1 MSMILVYNV
10 GNNDTI
16 TLPLFGSVNVSI
28 DWDDGSEIENFTTSG
43 NKNHTYTTAGEYEV
57 SISGTLT
64 QFGNGLTGYSNA
76 DKLIEVSSFGNIG
89 LISLAGAFKDAINL
103 VSVPSSLPSS
113 ITDLSHC
120 FNGASS
126 INDSNIASW
135 NVSNVLDARG
145 MFINASSFNQN
156 IYNWTINNNLK
167 YDFILFNAKK
177 FNQPVGGWILNKIY
191 NLENIL

>member
-1 MSMILVYNV
+1 MSMVLVYNV

-76 DKLIEVSSFGNIG
+76 DKFIEVSSFGNIG
-89 LISLAGAFKDAINL
+89 LISLSGAFKNAINL

-113 ITDLSHC
+113 VIDLSHC
-120 FNGASS
+120 FHRASL
-126 INDSNIASW
+126 INDSNITNW
-135 NVSNVLDARG
+135 DVSNVKYIDY
-145 MFINASSFNQN
+145 MFYRASSFNQN
-156 IYNWTINNNLK
+156 IFIWTPTNLEK
-167 YDFILFNAKK
+167 YTYMLYKATK
-177 FNQPVGGWILNKIY
+177 FNQPFSGWIVNKIIDFVLI
-191 NLENIL
+191 N